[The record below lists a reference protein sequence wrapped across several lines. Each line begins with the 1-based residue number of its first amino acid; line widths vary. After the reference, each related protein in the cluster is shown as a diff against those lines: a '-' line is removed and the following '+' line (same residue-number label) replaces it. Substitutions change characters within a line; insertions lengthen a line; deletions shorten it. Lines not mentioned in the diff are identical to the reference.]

1 MVRLPLP
8 SPGCGTTL
16 VDLQTAPVAVP
27 RLWPALPPETR
38 RQLAR
43 ELALLLRLIGAP
55 APAGGMETSN
65 VDRDACR

>member
-1 MVRLPLP
+1 MARLALP
-8 SPGCGTTL
+8 STGTATNLADPGP
-16 VDLQTAPVAVP
+16 APVAAP
-27 RLWPALPPETR
+27 RLWPALAPETR

>member
-1 MVRLPLP
+1 MARLTLP
-8 SPGCGTTL
+8 NSGSGTTL
-16 VDLQTAPVAVP
+16 VDPQPTPVAVP

-43 ELALLLRLIGAP
+43 ELALMLRLSGAH

-65 VDRDACR
+65 VDHAARR